1 VAIAVDANN
10 QLLPITY
17 AVVEDENKGSLLWF
31 LSCLKLGVVKN
42 ISYVCI
48 NSDPNMVLLSTLD
61 IIKQSTDPDWGGPI

>member
-17 AVVEDENKGSLLWF
+17 EVVEGKKKGSLFWF

-48 NSDPNMVLLSTLD
+48 NSDRNTVLLRTLD
-61 IIKQSTDPDWGGPI
+61 IIKQMTDPN